1 MRNGGKPPVPH
12 IPLNLGKGLQRKK
25 GTTKPGA
32 LARDKKIK
40 KLEEKILKKTRAP
53 TEKKKT
59 TRAPSKPKIK
69 ESLIKQLE
77 AKNAN
82 VAHFQDLIYDYLQL
96 YDTKKM
102 LQKDIKTRG
111 VSYETLSASGVPIMK
126 QNQSIKDLVA
136 VEKQMLSILK
146 EMGLTTD
153 APTGEDVMNDDL

>member
-1 MRNGGKPPVPH
+1 MRNGGKPPVPP

-59 TRAPSKPKIK
+59 TRAPSKTKIK
-69 ESLIKQLE
+69 DSLIKQLE

-136 VEKQMLSILK
+136 VEKQMFSILK

>member
-1 MRNGGKPPVPH
+1 M
-12 IPLNLGKGLQRKK
+12 
-25 GTTKPGA
+25 
-32 LARDKKIK
+32 
-40 KLEEKILKKTRAP
+40 KKTRAP

-111 VSYETLSASGVPIMK
+111 VSYETLSA
-126 QNQSIKDLVA
+126 
-136 VEKQMLSILK
+136 
-146 EMGLTTD
+146 
-153 APTGEDVMNDDL
+153 

>member
-1 MRNGGKPPVPH
+1 M
-12 IPLNLGKGLQRKK
+12 
-25 GTTKPGA
+25 
-32 LARDKKIK
+32 
-40 KLEEKILKKTRAP
+40 KKTRAP

-59 TRAPSKPKIK
+59 TRAPSKTKIK

-82 VAHFQDLIYDYLQL
+82 VIYDYLQL

-136 VEKQMLSILK
+136 VEQQMLSILK